1 MANKLGHVV
10 VLDPVGVGA
19 SSFRKQTAEQL
30 LKEVRF
36 DAIRG
41 NISEIKTLA
50 SLCGTQ
56 EKNSG
61 NMAVSDT
68 MDVEKIT
75 DKSDHCGKITG
86 IDGSGRGV
94 DADNADTVTEENLA
108 QHISNAKMLSKKLQ
122 TIVAI
127 TGAIDLVTDGS
138 SCYVIRMVIRRWGM

>member
-1 MANKLGHVV
+1 MQKAGKMANKLGHVV

-56 EKNSG
+56 EKI
-61 NMAVSDT
+61 
-68 MDVEKIT
+68 VEIWQCQIQWMWK
-75 DKSDHCGKITG
+75 
-86 IDGSGRGV
+86 
-94 DADNADTVTEENLA
+94 N
-108 QHISNAKMLSKKLQ
+108 
-122 TIVAI
+122 
-127 TGAIDLVTDGS
+127 
-138 SCYVIRMVIRRWGM
+138 Y